1 MVVQLKVFQTEK
13 KENMNLRNKIKVL
26 FVSLLS
32 LLMVEQSFAQKSDSM
47 IVNLGYGITQSSDE
61 LSAAVGV
68 ATAEE
73 LDNFFAINPENAL
86 FGQIPGL
93 TVLQNGGNWWSQS
106 AGMYVRGQSNL
117 DNTSAPLILIDGFE
131 RDLST
136 ITVTDIQSVSVL
148 KDAAST
154 ALYGQRGANG
164 VILVTTKRGIDDGL
178 QVDISYERSVN
189 TPFRMPQMLD
199 AYGYAN
205 AMNEALALDGK
216 DYLYSKEQLDAYK
229 DGTYPDYYPNVNWF
243 DEVLRSTGFVN
254 DLNATFKGGKNKT
267 KYYVSMNYLGG
278 EGLLKQDRNTKDYST
293 QLDYSRANIRTNLD
307 IELTKT
313 TMLKFNLSGRISG
326 TNRPGRAT
334 ADNLFS
340 NLYGT
345 PANAHPVQYADGT
358 WGGTSV
364 YSQNPVAEVNG
375 TGYASSQER
384 TFYTDLTL
392 TQDLSKILEGLSFSA
407 AISFDNSVDYW
418 DSKTKD
424 FTYDYRTAAI
434 DEINGVLYNMTS
446 TSFGEA
452 TDLSFSTSFGGQS
465 RYQNE
470 IIRLNYD
477 KQWGKN
483 SLNVMGL
490 FHKEES
496 DAVGINTTFHRIN
509 NAAYIHY
516 AFDKKYFADL
526 TMSYSG
532 NNIMPEN
539 DYFRFYPA
547 VSAGWMLSNE
557 SFLSES
563 ASVNML
569 KLRAS
574 VGLVGLEPNK
584 PYLQVPMYSNGQNY
598 YFQDNNS
605 STGGLEEDR
614 RANPYI
620 EPEKGLIAN
629 FGVDARLFDNLSLNV
644 DVFYEKRSQILVSES
659 ASTSNVIGVPS
670 TFVADGIVENRGVE
684 IGALW
689 NQNIGDFNFALGAQ
703 YSFARNK
710 ILEQNEIFRE
720 WDYLQRTGLPVDQVF
735 GLQDD
740 GFWGESDG
748 LNGLDNISPDGVEYT
763 FSQVLKPGDVKYV
776 DQNGD
781 NIINEFDVIS
791 IGHNWLPEM
800 YYSFTVNA
808 EYKGIGLSALF
819 QGASNVSVNL
829 NTVGIFWPLY
839 NNNNISTFSND
850 RWTPATASTATLP
863 RLTPEKND
871 NNYRNSTI
879 WQRDASFLKLRTLE
893 LYYNLPESF
902 VNKAK
907 LERARVFARGMNLF
921 SIDNIEIM
929 DPEVLGTSYPTLKSF
944 NVGLSI
950 GF

>member
-1 MVVQLKVFQTEK
+1 
-13 KENMNLRNKIKVL
+13 
-26 FVSLLS
+26 
-32 LLMVEQSFAQKSDSM
+32 MVEQSFAQKTDSS

-86 FGQIPGL
+86 YGLIPGL
-93 TVLQNGGNWWSQS
+93 TVLQNGGNWWSQG

-131 RDLST
+131 RDIST
-136 ITVTDIQSVSVL
+136 ITVADIQSMSVL
-148 KDAAST
+148 KDAAAT

-164 VILVTTKRGIDDGL
+164 VILVTTKRGIDEGL
-178 QVDISYERSVN
+178 QVDFTYERSVN

-199 AYGYAN
+199 AYGYAS

-229 DGTYPDYYPNVNWF
+229 DGTYPEYYPNVNWF

-254 DLNATFKGGKNKT
+254 DLNTTFKGGKGKT
-267 KYYVSMNYLGG
+267 RYYISLNYIGG
-278 EGLLKQDRNTKDYST
+278 EGLLKQDRNIANYST
-293 QLDYSRANIRTNLD
+293 QLDYSRANVRTNLD

-313 TMLKFNLSGRISG
+313 TMLKFNMSGRISG

-334 ADNLFS
+334 SDNLFS

-345 PANAHPVQYADGT
+345 PSNAFPIQYADGK
-358 WGGTSV
+358 WGGTPV
-364 YSQNPVAEVNG
+364 FGENPVAVVNA
-375 TGYASSQER
+375 TGFATSHER

-392 TQDLSKILEGLSFSA
+392 TQDLSVILEGLALSA
-407 AISFDNSVDYW
+407 AVSFDNNVAYW
-418 DSKTKD
+418 DSKRKD
-424 FTYDYRTAAI
+424 FSYEYRTADI
-434 DEINGVLYNMTS
+434 DEINGVLYNLTS
-446 TSFGEA
+446 TTLGEA
-452 TDLSFSTSFGGQS
+452 TDLTAGTSFGGQN
-465 RYQNE
+465 RHMNG
-470 IIRLNYD
+470 IVRLNYD
-477 KQWGKN
+477 KQWGKHA
-483 SLNVMGL
+483 LNVMGL
-490 FHKEES
+490 FHE
-496 DAVGINTTFHRIN
+496 DNAIGVGINTTFYRIN
-509 NAAYIHY
+509 NAGYIHY
-516 AFDKKYFADL
+516 AFDKKYFADV

-532 NNIMPEN
+532 NNIMPEG
-539 DYFRFYPA
+539 DHFRFYPA
-547 VSAGWMLSNE
+547 LSVGWMLSKE

-563 ASVNML
+563 TRVNML

-574 VGLVGLEPNK
+574 AGFVGLEPNT
-584 PYLQVPMYSNGQNY
+584 PYLDVPMYSNGQNY
-598 YFQDNNS
+598 FFSDNNN
-605 STGGLEEDR
+605 STGGIEEDR
-614 RANPYI
+614 RANPNV
-620 EPEKGLIAN
+620 EPEKGFISN
-629 FGVDARLFDNLSLNV
+629 VGVDARLFGNLSLNV
-644 DVFYEKRSQILVSES
+644 DVFYEKRSQILVSEA
-659 ASTSNVIGVPS
+659 ASTSNVIGLAS
-670 TFVADGIVENRGVE
+670 TMLANGIVENRGVE

-689 NQNIGDFNFALGAQ
+689 SQSLGDFNFALGAQ
-703 YSFARNK
+703 YSLAKNK
-710 ILEQNEIFRE
+710 IIEQNETFRE
-720 WDYLQRTGLPVDQVF
+720 WDYLRRTGLPVDQVF

-748 LNGLDNISPDGVEYT
+748 LNGVDNVAPDGVQYSFT
-763 FSQVLKPGDVKYV
+763 QVLKPGDVKYV
-776 DQNGD
+776 DQNDD
-781 NIINEFDVIS
+781 NIIDQFDVIS

-800 YYSFTVNA
+800 YFSFTVNA
-808 EYKGIGLSALF
+808 EYKGIGLLALL

-829 NTVGIFWPLY
+829 NTTGIFWPLY

-893 LYYNLPESF
+893 LYYNLPESV

-907 LERARVFARGMNLF
+907 LERARVFVRGMNLF

-929 DPEVLGTSYPTLKSF
+929 DPEVIGTNYPTLKSF
-944 NVGLSI
+944 NVGVSF

>member
-1 MVVQLKVFQTEK
+1 
-13 KENMNLRNKIKVL
+13 MNLRNKIKVL

-32 LLMVEQSFAQKSDSM
+32 LLMVEQSSAQKSDSS

-68 ATAEE
+68 TTAEE

-86 FGQIPGL
+86 YGLIPGL
-93 TVLQNGGNWWSQS
+93 TVLQNGGDWWNQS
-106 AGMYVRGQSNL
+106 AGFYVRGQSNL
-117 DNTSAPLILIDGFE
+117 DNTSVPLVLIDGFE

-136 ITVTDIQSVSVL
+136 ITVSDIQSVSVL

-164 VILVTTKRGIDDGL
+164 VILITTKRGIEDGL
-178 QVDISYERSVN
+178 NVDISFERSVN
-189 TPFRMPQMLD
+189 TPSRMPQMLD

-216 DYLYSKEQLDAYK
+216 DYLYSREQLDAYR

-254 DLNATFKGGKNKT
+254 DLNATFKGGQGKT
-267 KYYVSMNYLGG
+267 RYYVSMNYMGG
-278 EGLLKQDRNTKDYST
+278 EGLLKQDSNTEDFST
-293 QLDYSRANIRTNLD
+293 QLDYSRANVRTNLD
-307 IELTKT
+307 MELTKT
-313 TMLKFNLSGRISG
+313 TMLKFNMSGRISG

-334 ADNLFS
+334 SSNLFS

-345 PANAHPVQYADGT
+345 PANAFPIQYADKT
-358 WGGTSV
+358 WGGTPV
-364 YSQNPVAEVNG
+364 FGQNPVAEVNA
-375 TGYASSQER
+375 TGFATSHER

-392 TQDLSKILEGLSFSA
+392 TQDLGVLLDGLSVSA
-407 AISFDNSVDYW
+407 AVSFDNNVAYW

-424 FTYDYRTAAI
+424 FSYEYRTAAI
-434 DEINGVLYNMTS
+434 DEINGILYNQTS
-446 TSFGEA
+446 TSFIGA
-452 TDLSFSTSFGGQS
+452 NPDLNYSTSFGGQN
-465 RYQNE
+465 RHMNG
-470 IIRLNYD
+470 IVRLNYD
-477 KQWGKN
+477 KQWGKHN
-483 SLNVMGL
+483 LNLMGL
-490 FHKEES
+490 FHEDNS
-496 DAVGINTTFHRIN
+496 IGVGINTTFHRIN
-509 NAAYIHY
+509 NAGYLHY
-516 AFDKKYFADL
+516 AFDKKYFADV

-532 NNIMPEN
+532 NNIMPTG
-539 DYFRFYPA
+539 DHFRFYPA
-547 VSAGWMLSNE
+547 VSVGWMLSNE

-563 ASVNML
+563 TKVNML

-574 VGLVGLEPNK
+574 TGLVGLEPDT
-584 PYLQVPMYSNGQNY
+584 PYLELAKFSNGQNY
-598 YFQDNNS
+598 FFTDNNS
-605 STGGLEEDR
+605 STAGLEEDR
-614 RANPYI
+614 RANPFV
-620 EPEKGLIAN
+620 EPEKGFISN
-629 FGVDARLFDNLSLNV
+629 VGVDARLFDNLSLNV
-644 DVFYEKRSQILVSES
+644 DAFYEKRSQIMVSEA
-659 ASTSNVIGVPS
+659 ASTSNVIGVAS
-670 TFVADGIVENRGVE
+670 TMVADGIVENRGIE

-689 NQNIGDFNFALGAQ
+689 NQNLGDFNFALGAQ
-703 YSFARNK
+703 YSLAKNK
-710 ILEQNEIFRE
+710 IIEQNEVFRE
-720 WDYLQRTGLPVDQVF
+720 WDYLQRTGLPVGQVF
-735 GLQDD
+735 GLEDD
-740 GFWGESDG
+740 GFWGVNDG
-748 LNGLDNISPDGVEYT
+748 LNGLDNVSPDGVEYSFT
-763 FSQVLKPGDVKYV
+763 QVLKPGDVKYI
-776 DQNGD
+776 DQNND
-781 NIINEFDVIS
+781 NVINEFDVIS

-800 YYSFTVNA
+800 YYSFTVKA

-829 NTVGIFWPLY
+829 NTTGIFWPLY

-871 NNYRNSTI
+871 NNYRTSTI

-907 LERARVFARGMNLF
+907 LDRARVFARGMNLF

-929 DPEVLGTSYPTLKSF
+929 DPEALGTDYPTLKSF